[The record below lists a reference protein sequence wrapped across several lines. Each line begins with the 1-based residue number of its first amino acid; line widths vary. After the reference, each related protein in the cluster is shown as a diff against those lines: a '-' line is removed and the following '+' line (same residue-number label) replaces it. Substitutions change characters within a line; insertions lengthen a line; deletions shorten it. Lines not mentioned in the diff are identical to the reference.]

1 MSETAGR
8 PWRWF
13 LPRSSSRKR
22 PIAPMRP
29 SMLSEGDEMLR
40 GPWTFSI
47 DAILLVAM
55 LAGIVMFIGWLFW
68 PL

>member
-1 MSETAGR
+1 
-8 PWRWF
+8 
-13 LPRSSSRKR
+13 
-22 PIAPMRP
+22 
-29 SMLSEGDEMLR
+29 MLSEGDEMLR
-40 GPWTFSI
+40 GSWTFSI

>member
-1 MSETAGR
+1 
-8 PWRWF
+8 
-13 LPRSSSRKR
+13 
-22 PIAPMRP
+22 
-29 SMLSEGDEMLR
+29 MLSEGDEMLR

-55 LAGIVMFIGWLFW
+55 LAGIVMFVGWLFW

>member
-1 MSETAGR
+1 
-8 PWRWF
+8 
-13 LPRSSSRKR
+13 
-22 PIAPMRP
+22 
-29 SMLSEGDEMLR
+29 MLSEGAEMLR

-55 LAGIVMFIGWLFW
+55 LAAIGIFIGWLFW